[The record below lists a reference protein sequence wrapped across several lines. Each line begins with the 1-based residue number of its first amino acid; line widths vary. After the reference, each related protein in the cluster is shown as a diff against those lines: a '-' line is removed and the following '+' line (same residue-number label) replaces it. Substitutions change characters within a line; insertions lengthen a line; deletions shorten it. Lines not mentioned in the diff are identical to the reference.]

1 MSIPTGEFINSKYTK
16 VLLIRICLITT
27 VICLLFIV
35 PSILILAAVPPVSR
49 DALTHHLAIPKIWIS
64 HGCMVETPDMIFSY
78 YPMNLDLLYTIPLLF
93 GNDILPKYIHFLFA
107 LGTALLI
114 YSFLKQH
121 LNQKLAFLGAVLF
134 LSTPIIVKLSVTV
147 YVDLGLIFFS
157 WASLYFF
164 LKWCDKQF
172 RLRYLIFS
180 AVLCGLALGTKY
192 NGLILLLIMTCMVPI
207 VYSLKQ
213 NQDISQ
219 QEYLKRYRNSIKGL
233 QWVGVFVLIAL
244 ILFSPWMIRNIIW
257 KQNPIYPLFDKVF
270 NPIEQ
275 NMQFAM
281 QREKQPS
288 KTAFWTR
295 RHVYKESFGETLS
308 IPIRAFFQGQ
318 DDNPKFFDGKLNPC
332 LLIFALMAFFNIK
345 DRHLVAIK
353 FHRTI
358 FAVFAVIFILFVLFR
373 VDFRI
378 RYMSPAIPALVVL
391 SVFGIK
397 NMVSWVSMQSGIPRL
412 IGAGSTLLLVLF
424 TFFYNADYVYGQFSD
439 IRPFDYISGKVD
451 RDTYITRYRREYPV
465 IRYTNQTLLKDAR
478 VLCLAIGNRTYYVDR
493 KVHLAEDFFER
504 SNGRFLE
511 SELIK
516 KLGRYG
522 TTHIILNKISA
533 SNRIGQFKPEERAIF
548 KNVFQRHTKL
558 LFEKNDVLLLKFHA

>member
-16 VLLIRICLITT
+16 VILIRISLITT

-64 HGCMVETPDMIFSY
+64 HGNMVETPDMIFSY

-93 GNDILPKYIHFLFA
+93 GNDILPKYIHFFFA

-121 LNQKLAFLGAVLF
+121 LNQRLAFLGSVLF

-192 NGLILLLIMTCMVPI
+192 NGIILLLIMACMVPI

-219 QEYLKRYRNSIKGL
+219 QEYLQRYRNSIKGL

-257 KQNPIYPLFDKVF
+257 KQNPIYPLFDRVF
-270 NPIEQ
+270 NPPEQ
-275 NMQFAM
+275 NTQFAM
-281 QREKQPS
+281 QREKQLS

-332 LLIFALMAFFNIK
+332 LLIFALIAFFNIK
-345 DRHLVAIK
+345 DRHLAAIK

-358 FAVFAVIFILFVLFR
+358 FAVFAIIFILFVLFR

-397 NMVSWVSMQSGIPRL
+397 NMVSWVSMQSGISRL
-412 IGAGSTLLLVLF
+412 IGAGSTLSLVLV
-424 TFFYNADYVYGQFSD
+424 TFFYNTNYVYGQFND
-439 IRPFDYISGKVD
+439 IRPFDYILGKVD

-465 IRYTNQTLLKDAR
+465 IRYTNRTLPKDAR

-504 SNGRFLE
+504 SNGLFRE
-511 SELIK
+511 SEIIK

-522 TTHIILNKISA
+522 TTHIILDKISV
-533 SNRIGQFKPEERAIF
+533 SNWIEQLKPEERAIF
-548 KNVFQRHTKL
+548 ENVFRKHTKL
-558 LFEKNDVLLLKFHA
+558 LFEKYDVLLLEFHA